1 MGQFGSKGGLKR
13 IAPIRISREEIRKSF
28 RVPLPAQT
36 GGVHQDSRRKS
47 RQEQKVALRRGE
59 W

>member
-13 IAPIRISREEIRKSF
+13 IAPIKISREEIRKSI
-28 RVPLPAQT
+28 RVPLPAKT
-36 GGVHQDSRRKS
+36 GGVHHDTRRKS
-47 RQEQKVALRRGE
+47 RQEQKAALRRGE